1 MEVFILQSLF
11 DIKVGQKCRILEI
24 PSQNQ
29 LKRRLI
35 DIGLTPES
43 VVSCVGQSPLG
54 DPKAFL
60 INGAIIALRREACEN
75 ISVLAVIK

>member
-1 MEVFILQSLF
+1 MPSLF
-11 DIKVGQKCRILEI
+11 DIKVGQKCRVLEI
-24 PSQNQ
+24 SDKSQ

-60 INGAIIALRREACEN
+60 INGAIIALRREACDD
-75 ISVLAVIK
+75 ISVLAVIR

>member
-1 MEVFILQSLF
+1 MQSLF
-11 DIKVGQKCRILEI
+11 DLNIGQKCKILKI
-24 PSQNQ
+24 FVDDS

-43 VVSCVGQSPLG
+43 TVSCVGQSPLG

-60 INGAIIALRREACEN
+60 IGGAIIALRKEICEK
-75 ISVLAVIK
+75 IIVGAV

>member
-1 MEVFILQSLF
+1 MQSLF
-11 DIKVGQKCRILEI
+11 DLNIGQKCKILKI
-24 PSQNQ
+24 FVDDS

-43 VVSCVGQSPLG
+43 MVSCVGQSPLG

-60 INGAIIALRREACEN
+60 IGGAVIALRKEICEK
-75 ISVLAVIK
+75 IIVGAV